1 MSRNPD
7 LTLFIHTRCYLSP
20 QQHFLA
26 RKFEEEHVKLYVA
39 YDKCIEE
46 FKRRVESIC
55 ACQSDA
61 EKQKKDA
68 KDWLEGKARYYKSKN
83 EFLDRKGGPHG
94 H

>member
-1 MSRNPD
+1 M
-7 LTLFIHTRCYLSP
+7 
-20 QQHFLA
+20 
-26 RKFEEEHVKLYVA
+26 FEVDDVELYVA

-61 EKQKKDA
+61 EKAKKESEA
-68 KDWLEGKARYYKSKN
+68 WLEEMASYYLIKN
-83 EFLDRKGGPHG
+83 TLLDRKGGPHG